1 MTNQDELSDEIKGKA
16 FVQILEQIRKQD
28 DLIHS
33 WTKYYLS
40 IQAGMAIALAFILRL
55 TTERSILLIRVGSL
69 FIPILGISTTVLL
82 TRIIVREHKWQG
94 RYIRSLNK
102 LKDLPVIYEND
113 PDTEQPGYIAK
124 QFLWIRWVLIIGWAT
139 VAVISLF

>member
-55 TTERSILLIRVGSL
+55 TTERSSLLIRVGSL
-69 FIPILGISTTVLL
+69 LIPILGISTTVLL

-94 RYIRSLNK
+94 RFIRSLNK
-102 LKDLPVIYEND
+102 IKDLPVIYEND
-113 PDTEQPGYIAK
+113 PDPEQPGYIAK

-139 VAVISLF
+139 VAIISLF

>member
-113 PDTEQPGYIAK
+113 PDPEQTGYIAK

>member
-1 MTNQDELSDEIKGKA
+1 MTNKEEITDEIKGIA
-16 FVQILEQIRKQD
+16 FVQILELIRKQD

-55 TTERSILLIRVGSL
+55 TTERSSLLIRVGSL
-69 FIPILGISTTVLL
+69 LIPILGISTTVLL

-94 RYIRSLNK
+94 RFIRSLNK
-102 LKDLPVIYEND
+102 IKDLPVIYEND
-113 PDTEQPGYIAK
+113 PDPEQPGYIAK

-139 VAVISLF
+139 VAIISLF

>member
-1 MTNQDELSDEIKGKA
+1 MTNQDELSDEIKGIA

-33 WTKYYLS
+33 WTKYFLS
-40 IQAGMAIALAFILRL
+40 IQAGLAVALAFILRL
-55 TTERSILLIRVGSL
+55 TTETSDCLIKVGSL
-69 FIPILGISTTVLL
+69 FLPILGISTTVLL

-102 LKDLPVIYEND
+102 LKNLPVIYEND
-113 PDTEQPGYIAK
+113 PDPEQPGYIAR

-139 VAVISLF
+139 IAVISLF

>member
-1 MTNQDELSDEIKGKA
+1 MTNQDELSDEIKGIA

>member
-1 MTNQDELSDEIKGKA
+1 MTNKEEITDEIKGIA
-16 FVQILEQIRKQD
+16 FVQILELIIKQD

>member
-113 PDTEQPGYIAK
+113 PDPEQLGYIAK
-124 QFLWIRWVLIIGWAT
+124 QFLWIRWVLIVGWAT